1 MRIEDY
7 IPFVGKETVEE
18 IKSIS
23 ENLKDYEVLHIN
35 STYIGGGVA
44 ELLRSIVPLMNSIGL
59 RTEWKIIQGDDE
71 FFKITKNFH
80 NAIHGENIEISQNMI
95 NKYLE
100 VNKMNSELINLDKD
114 FVFVHDPQPLALIQY
129 KKNGKWLWRCH
140 IDISNPNQNL
150 WNFLIKLISKYDG
163 MIVHLPEYKRQDYIG
178 PQFIVPP
185 SIDPLSEKNIEL
197 PEDYIEDT
205 LRKYDIDPERPIIT
219 QVSRFDKLKDPIGV
233 IKAFELAKSRIRMID
248 FHGLLDEKKFAV
260 DIFRILKYKEV
271 LQLVLVGGLASD
283 DPEGEK
289 IFYETIKKAT
299 NDRNVHVLLLPSDA
313 HKEINA
319 IQRGSTIIIQKS
331 IKEGFGLTVTE
342 GMWKGKPV
350 IGGKTG
356 GIKYQMIDGETGF
369 LVSNIREAA
378 EKILYLIRNPDIR
391 NKMGEKAK
399 EHVRKNFLIT
409 RQLRDYLKILKILK
423 ELPLSS
429 S

>member
-1 MRIEDY
+1 
-7 IPFVGKETVEE
+7 
-18 IKSIS
+18 
-23 ENLKDYEVLHIN
+23 
-35 STYIGGGVA
+35 
-44 ELLRSIVPLMNSIGL
+44 
-59 RTEWKIIQGDDE
+59 
-71 FFKITKNFH
+71 
-80 NAIHGENIEISQNMI
+80 
-95 NKYLE
+95 
-100 VNKMNSELINLDKD
+100 
-114 FVFVHDPQPLALIQY
+114 
-129 KKNGKWLWRCH
+129 
-140 IDISNPNQNL
+140 
-150 WNFLIKLISKYDG
+150 

-356 GIKYQMIDGETGF
+356 GIKYQIIDGETGF